1 MNKTVITKTL
11 NACRLICLFPLMDT
25 LAALQKMTR
34 GQILEVILDQPLW
47 LQKMPR
53 NLQRQGHKLMSIERI
68 EGPKHRLFIE
78 AFGLS

>member
-78 AFGLS
+78 AFGLG